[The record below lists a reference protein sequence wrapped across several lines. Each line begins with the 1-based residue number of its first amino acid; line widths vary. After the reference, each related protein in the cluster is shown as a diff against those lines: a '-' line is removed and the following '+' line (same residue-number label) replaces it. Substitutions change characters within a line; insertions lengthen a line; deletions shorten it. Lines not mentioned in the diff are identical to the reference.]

1 MQWGPTVTQT
11 KSMSHWSQDRMIRC
25 GHAAVYSKMALISAP
40 NTPQRQYT
48 NSGTKPKHHKQWISV
63 SLPKSESV
71 ILKPVPRQFG
81 WRAHVEWK
89 KICDMTDRHGP
100 PFRTIC
106 TVLQPASIGYWT
118 TRGQTISLT
127 ANSRTRQLAHRS
139 TRTHGDS
146 QTVQLADEPGRR
158 RVNSPT
164 NSYTTLTDKLYCV
177 GYDDGI
183 ITIK

>member
-89 KICDMTDRHGP
+89 KSATWP
-100 PFRTIC
+100 
-106 TVLQPASIGYWT
+106 TVTG
-118 TRGQTISLT
+118 
-127 ANSRTRQLAHRS
+127 HRS
-139 TRTHGDS
+139 EPYVLCCSLHPSVTG
-146 QTVQLADEPGRR
+146 QLADKPSRWQPTRGRAR
-158 RVNSPT
+158 SQT
-164 NSYTTLTDKLYCV
+164 SQLADKLVHDTHGQVVLCRLRWWYYYNKV
-177 GYDDGI
+177 GLCLI
-183 ITIK
+183 VLIFI